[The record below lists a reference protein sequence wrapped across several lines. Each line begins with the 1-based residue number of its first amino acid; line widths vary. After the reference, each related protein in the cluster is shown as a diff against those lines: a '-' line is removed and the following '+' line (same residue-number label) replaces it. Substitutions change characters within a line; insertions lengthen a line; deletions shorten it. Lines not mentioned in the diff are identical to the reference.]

1 MQIRCENC
9 KIWLGNSD
17 FQIQRDKVSQNA
29 PVATNE
35 HDLLLALIL
44 QPKVPSLFVQHP
56 SGASL
61 RFLQRGRDYAI
72 SWIVIA

>member
-9 KIWLGNSD
+9 EIWLGNSD
-17 FQIQRDKVSQNA
+17 FQIQRDKMSQNA

-44 QPKVPSLFVQHP
+44 QPKVPSLQGMFP
-56 SGASL
+56 FSL
-61 RFLQRGRDYAI
+61 QFTLP
-72 SWIVIA
+72 